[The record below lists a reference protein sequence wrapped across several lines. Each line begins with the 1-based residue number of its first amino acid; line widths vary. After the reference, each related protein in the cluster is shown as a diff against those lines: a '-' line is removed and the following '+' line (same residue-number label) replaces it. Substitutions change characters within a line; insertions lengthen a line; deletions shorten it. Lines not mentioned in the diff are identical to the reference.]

1 MKESN
6 GNNDLKSFLIVNKS
20 IDDLHDLIGTE
31 YFYYIYYSILKIIKR
46 IYMNMRGIK
55 QIPGNN
61 NKMLK
66 DLLKESKL
74 SDYEIKIIEE
84 PGFAENYSKCTKLE
98 DSNKMFDNLKEL
110 YYYCFGNVQNEILEN
125 SSREEINSLRKI

>member
-1 MKESN
+1 
-6 GNNDLKSFLIVNKS
+6 
-20 IDDLHDLIGTE
+20 
-31 YFYYIYYSILKIIKR
+31 
-46 IYMNMRGIK
+46 MNMRGIK
-55 QIPGNN
+55 QMPGNN
-61 NKMLK
+61 DKMLK

-84 PGFAENYSKCTKLE
+84 PGFAENYSKCTELG

>member
-31 YFYYIYYSILKIIKR
+31 YFYYIYYSILKIIKQ

-61 NKMLK
+61 
-66 DLLKESKL
+66 
-74 SDYEIKIIEE
+74 
-84 PGFAENYSKCTKLE
+84 
-98 DSNKMFDNLKEL
+98 NKMFDNLKEL